1 MLVAVFLALFIFS
14 PNMPTWRLPDHVADV
29 LPAEAR
35 VLEEL
40 RRAALDVFR
49 RYGYELVQPPLLE
62 YLDSLLTGAGSDLNL
77 QTFKLVDQLSGKT
90 MGLRAD
96 HTPQTARI
104 DAHLLNRHG
113 VSRLAYCGPVLHT
126 RPRSA
131 LAGREPLQLGAELY
145 GHAGIEADIE
155 IFDLMLD
162 TLAALGIRGLTLSIS
177 HAGLTRSVLQHAG
190 LNDAQQSA
198 AADALQRKD
207 AAALAH
213 AVHAPAALT
222 YCQAVLSG
230 CGTPDQVLARTR
242 AELADVPG
250 ATAALDTL
258 QAMCS
263 HLAGRAALLL
273 DLADGHGYGYH
284 NGLVFAA
291 YVQDA
296 AGAIVRGGRYDTAGQ
311 SFGRSRPATGFSLD
325 LRELAQ
331 FVPPR
336 PPAKAILAHWHDE
349 ATWSAEVA
357 RLRAAGEIVVV
368 QLPGEVQEHHEFVC
382 DRQLVHADARWTVIP
397 KH

>member
-1 MLVAVFLALFIFS
+1 
-14 PNMPTWRLPDHVADV
+14 MPTWRLPDHVADV

-35 VLEEL
+35 VLEDL

-104 DAHLLNRHG
+104 DAHLLNRAG
-113 VSRLAYCGPVLHT
+113 ISRLAYCGPVLHT

-145 GHAGIEADIE
+145 GHAGIEADFE
-155 IFDLMLD
+155 MFDLLLD
-162 TLAALGIRGLTLSIS
+162 TLAALGVRGITLSIA

-190 LNDAQQSA
+190 LTDAQQSA
-198 AADALQRKD
+198 AADALQNKD
-207 AAALAH
+207 ATALNAAVPDGTARNHCHAVLRACGAAEPTLALAR
-213 AVHAPAALT
+213 AQL
-222 YCQAVLSG
+222 QA
-230 CGTPDQVLARTR
+230 
-242 AELADVPG
+242 VPG
-250 ATAALDTL
+250 ATEIADQL
-258 QAMCS
+258 
-263 HLAGRAALLL
+263 RAACQRLQNRVQVLI
-273 DLADGHGYGYH
+273 DLADAHGYGYH
-284 NGLVFAA
+284 TGLVFAA
-291 YVQDA
+291 YLP
-296 AGAIVRGGRYDTAGQ
+296 GASGAVARGGRYDTAA

-325 LRELAQ
+325 LRDLAR

-336 PPAKAILAHWHDE
+336 APARAILAHWHDE
-349 ATWSAEVA
+349 PAWAAEVA

-368 QLPGEVQEHHEFVC
+368 QLPGEAQEHHEFSC
-382 DRQLVHADARWTVIP
+382 DRQLVHAHARWTVID

>member
-1 MLVAVFLALFIFS
+1 
-14 PNMPTWRLPDHVADV
+14 MPTWRLPDHVADV

-40 RRAALDVFR
+40 RRAALDVLR

-104 DAHLLNRHG
+104 DAHLLNRLG

-131 LAGREPLQLGAELY
+131 LASREPLQLGAELY
-145 GHAGIEADIE
+145 GHAGLEADSE
-155 IFDLMLD
+155 MFDLMLD
-162 TLAALGIRGLTLSIS
+162 TLAALGIGGVTLSIS
-177 HAGLTRSVLQHAG
+177 HSGLTRSVLQSAG
-190 LNDAQQSA
+190 LNDAQRSA
-198 AADALQRKD
+198 AADALQNKD
-207 AAALAH
+207 ARALQD
-213 AVHAPAALT
+213 VVRDPAMFAL
-222 YCQAVLSG
+222 CEAVLAG
-230 CGTPDQVLARTR
+230 CGAPDKVLSASRKT
-242 AELADVPG
+242 LSSVPG
-250 ATAALDTL
+250 AGEALDVLAATC
-258 QAMCS
+258 AR
-263 HLAGRAALLL
+263 LAGRANLLI

-284 NGLVFAA
+284 TGLVFAA
-291 YVQDA
+291 YLPQA
-296 AGAIVRGGRYDTAGQ
+296 PGAIVRGGRYDTAGQ

-325 LRELAQ
+325 LRELAR
-331 FVPPR
+331 FVPQR
-336 PPAKAILAHWHDE
+336 PPGKAVLAHWHDE
-349 ATWSAEVA
+349 AAWSAEVA

-368 QLPGEVQEHHEFVC
+368 QLPGEVQEHHEFAC
-382 DRQLVHADARWTVIP
+382 DRQLVHADGRWTVIS